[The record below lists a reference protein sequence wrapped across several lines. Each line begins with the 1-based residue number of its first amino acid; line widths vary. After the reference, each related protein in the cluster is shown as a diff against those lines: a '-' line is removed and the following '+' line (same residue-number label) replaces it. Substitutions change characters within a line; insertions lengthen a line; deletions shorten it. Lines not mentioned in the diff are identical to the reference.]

1 MLNDKQAREVITLFG
16 EQNQILVA
24 IEELA
29 ELQKELTKSLR
40 VDVDYLDSN
49 ALLEEIADVT
59 IMLKQLMAL
68 FEFNQLELDEMIDLK
83 LFRLKGYIQQVQ
95 VYET

>member
-49 ALLEEIADVT
+49 ALLEEIADIT
-59 IMLKQLMAL
+59 IMLKQLMVL

-95 VYET
+95 GYET